1 MLNKFNHLPDPSDT
15 GSGFISRSD
24 DVPDPVGGPPA
35 DDYAWLQALLFA
47 DGSALVDYGDGTLLI
62 DEKPPYGPKG

>member
-1 MLNKFNHLPDPSDT
+1 MNNPSDQPGAQAPAPQSPQT
-15 GSGFISRSD
+15 
-24 DVPDPVGGPPA
+24 A
-35 DDYAWLQALLFA
+35 DDKAWLQALLFA